1 MSNNTRENNKI
12 ANVLATALIDEQ
24 FVTIKIY
31 NDKGDNQFTGLITQI
46 DQRIRRVKLSHEEG
60 TDWVQFDD
68 ILTVDFIK

>member
-12 ANVLATALIDEQ
+12 ANVLATALIDQQ

-46 DQRIRRVKLSHEEG
+46 DQGIRRVKLSHEKVLIG
-60 TDWVQFDD
+60 CN
-68 ILTVDFIK
+68 LTIS